1 MVVYPDMNIW
11 DKLAQNSPF
20 FILAPMDDVTD
31 TSFRQLVAEVAAPDV
46 FFTEFASVDGL
57 QSPGRSNV
65 MQKLKFTEHERPL
78 IAQIW
83 GLNPENFYK
92 TAQEISEMGFDGID
106 LNMGCPTPVVTKKG
120 ACSALI
126 NNPTL
131 AAEII
136 DATKRGAGDL
146 PVSVKTRIG
155 FKTAIT
161 EEWCGFLLEQG
172 ITTLTVHGRTAKELS
187 KVPNHWDE
195 IGKVVELR
203 DSMKIETYIVGNGDV
218 LSREEGLAKAD
229 HYSLDGIMIGRGI
242 FKDPYVFSK
251 TDKSKDRND
260 LLKMYAKHI
269 DLFEEAWGA
278 AKNPATLKKF
288 AKMYINGF
296 EGASEI
302 RAEAMFC
309 RDLSGLREVVRH
321 SIIDVVPERLL

>member
-1 MVVYPDMNIW
+1 MNIW
-11 DKLAQNSPF
+11 DKLAQNPPF
-20 FILAPMDDVTD
+20 FVLAPMDDVTD
-31 TSFRQLVAEVAAPDV
+31 TAFRRVVAEVAAPDL

-65 MQKLKFTEHERPL
+65 MQKFKFTENEQPL

-83 GLNPENFYK
+83 GLKPDNFY
-92 TAQEISEMGFDGID
+92 TSAQEIAEMGFDGID

-126 NNPTL
+126 NNPPL

-136 DATKRGAGDL
+136 DATKKGAGNL

-155 FKTAIT
+155 FKQKTT
-161 EEWCGFLLEQG
+161 EDWCGFLLEQN

-203 DSMKIETYIVGNGDV
+203 NSMGINTYIVGNGDV
-218 LSREEGLAKAD
+218 ASREDGLAKASQ
-229 HYSLDGIMIGRGI
+229 YKLDGIMIGRGI
-242 FKDPYVFSK
+242 FKDPWIFDSSAQQHQK
-251 TDKSKDRND
+251 QDFIQLFNR
-260 LLKMYAKHI
+260 HI
-269 DLFEEAWGA
+269 ELFEKSWGA
-278 AKNPATLKKF
+278 DKNPATLKKF

-296 EGASEI
+296 EGASDL
-302 RAEAMFC
+302 RAQAMMC
-309 RDLSGLREVVRH
+309 TDLTSLKALVKE
-321 SIIDVVPERLL
+321 SII